1 MLSSRKDGAVLQVR
15 IFARIECSCKL
26 KSPRKYEPTQT
37 FGTIYTPSSNIIWTP
52 SPTSTASSGR
62 AFVSANSE
70 VLHWDIKTSTLLSR
84 LRDTDSR
91 SHAEVTALALC
102 AAQTDL
108 IAAGYNDGSIR
119 VWDSLTAQVVVRF
132 DGHRSAVTTL
142 RFDEAGERIVSGS
155 RDTDIIVWDLLAE
168 KALYRLRGHKDQIT
182 GLELLRTTGDDG
194 ISNEDYLLSVSKD
207 ALVKVWNLNNP
218 YCIETHVAQ
227 TNGECWALALSPD
240 ADGCITAGNDGE
252 LKVWRI
258 NLDALPGLDNTIEIN
273 GAGKKP
279 EILISHGILHR
290 QVNDRT
296 IGVSFHPKQ
305 DYIAIHGSEKAVEL
319 WRIRGAE
326 ELHRHMQRK
335 RRRRREKAAA
345 AGETLPTEADDSVEA
360 PDVSDVFVPYVI
372 VRTGGKVRSID
383 WMTSRS
389 SKKDLQ
395 LLVASTN
402 NQLET
407 YSIATQPPNKST
419 RDSPEYNRTLSL
431 DLPGHRT
438 DIRTL
443 SLSSDDRMLA
453 SASNGQ
459 LKIWNTKTRSCI
471 RTLECGQ
478 GLCSAFLPG
487 DRIVLLGTKSGEV
500 EVWDIS
506 TSTLI
511 ETVSAH
517 EGAVWTMAVQ
527 TDGKGVVTGGA
538 DKTCRFWRF
547 DVVEEEIPG
556 TRRTTQRLKLAR
568 TRELKLSD
576 DILALGFSPDERLLA
591 VSTLDNT
598 VKVFF
603 VDSLKLFLTL
613 YGHKL
618 PVLDV
623 SISSDSKL
631 IATCSADKNVRIW
644 GLDFGD
650 CHKAFFG
657 HNDSIMAVR
666 FIPHPLESDEKH
678 ILFSAS
684 KDGVVKLWD
693 GDKFAQIQ
701 RLEGHK
707 GEVWAMAI
715 SRTGEMVVTAS
726 HDKSIRFWEVGD
738 DVVFLEEERERELEE
753 MYESTLAQ
761 NFDRDAE
768 MEDGEAGED
777 GVANATK
784 QTIATLTHG
793 EKIIEALEQGIEDL
807 HLMQAYE
814 RDKRHHPKLAIPQR
828 NPIFLALGNISAES
842 YVLSTLQKVPTPAL
856 NDALLV
862 IPFTMLPTLFTFL
875 ALFLRKRMQPELTWR
890 ATYFLLQVHMRQIV
904 ASKQLRS
911 HLEEILEAYEAW
923 QEEERRVIGFN
934 MAGLGIMGKEAR
946 ENEVGQGFVDGSEVE
961 DAGMDKGK
969 RKRAFGS
976 LA

>member
-1 MLSSRKDGAVLQVR
+1 M
-15 IFARIECSCKL
+15 
-26 KSPRKYEPTQT
+26 
-37 FGTIYTPSSNIIWTP
+37 
-52 SPTSTASSGR
+52 
-62 AFVSANSE
+62 
-70 VLHWDIKTSTLLSR
+70 LHWDIKTSALLSR
-84 LRDTDSR
+84 LQDSDNR
-91 SHAEVTALALC
+91 SNAEVTALAQC
-102 AAQTDL
+102 AAQPDL
-108 IAAGYNDGSIR
+108 IAAGYSDGSIR
-119 VWDSLTAQVVVRF
+119 VWDTLTGQVVVRF
-132 DGHRSAVTTL
+132 DGHRSAVTVL
-142 RFDEAGERIVSGS
+142 RFDGAGERIVSGS
-155 RDTDIIVWDLLAE
+155 KDTDIIVWDLLAE
-168 KALYRLRGHKDQIT
+168 RALFRLRGHKDQIT
-182 GLELLRTTGDDG
+182 GLELLRTMTEADD
-194 ISNEDYLLSVSKD
+194 SREDYLLSVSKD
-207 ALVKVWNLNNP
+207 ALVKVWDLNNP
-218 YCIETHVAQ
+218 HCIETHVAQ
-227 TNGECWALALSPD
+227 TNGECWALAISPEG
-240 ADGCITAGNDGE
+240 DGCVTAGNDGE
-252 LKVWRI
+252 LKVWNI
-258 NLDALPGLDNTIEIN
+258 NVNALSNLNHTADTDRDSN
-273 GAGKKP
+273 KP
-279 EILISHGILHR
+279 NILISQGILHR
-290 QVNDRT
+290 QGKDRT

-305 DYIAIHGSEKAVEL
+305 DYMAMHGSEKAVEL
-319 WRIRGAE
+319 WRIRGSD

-345 AGETLPTEADDSVEA
+345 AGETLPPDTEESTDS

-372 VRTGGKVRSID
+372 VRTGGKVRSVD
-383 WMTSRS
+383 WMTPRT

-407 YSIATQPPNKST
+407 YSIAIQPPNKST
-419 RDSPEYNRTLSL
+419 RDTPEYSRALSL

-459 LKIWNTKTRSCI
+459 LKLWNTKTRSCL

-487 DRIVLLGTKSGEV
+487 DRIVLLGTKNGEV

-511 ETVSAH
+511 ETVPAH

-527 TDGKGVVTGGA
+527 PDGKGVVTGGA
-538 DKTCRFWRF
+538 DKTVRFWRF
-547 DVVEEEIPG
+547 DVAEEEIPG

-576 DILALGFSPDERLLA
+576 DILALGFSPDQKLLA

-618 PVLDV
+618 PVLDL

-650 CHKAFFG
+650 CHKAFFA
-657 HNDSIMAVR
+657 HNDSVMAVR
-666 FIPHPLESDEKH
+666 FIPHPLEHDEKH

-684 KDGVVKLWD
+684 KDGVVKSWD
-693 GDKFAQIQ
+693 GDKFEQIQ

-738 DVVFLEEERERELEE
+738 DLLFLEEERERELEE

-768 MEDGEAGED
+768 MEDGENADD

-793 EKIIEALEQGIEDL
+793 EKVMEALEQGIED
-807 HLMQAYE
+807 HKLMQAYE
-814 RDKRHHPKLAIPQR
+814 RDKQRNPKLAMPQR
-828 NPIFLALGNISAES
+828 NPIFLALGNISAEQ
-842 YVLSTLQKVPTPAL
+842 YVLSTLRKIPTPAL

-862 IPFTMLPTLFTFL
+862 IPFTTLPTLFTFL
-875 ALFLRKRMQPELTWR
+875 AIFLRSRMQPELTWR
-890 ATYFLLQVHMRQIV
+890 VTYFLLQVHMRQIV
-904 ASKQLRS
+904 ASKQLRVQ
-911 HLEEILEAYEAW
+911 LEEVLDAYESW
-923 QEEERRVIGFN
+923 QENEKRVLGFN
-934 MAGLGIMGKEAR
+934 LAGLEIMGREAR
-946 ENEVGQGFVDGSEVE
+946 ESEVGVGFVSGEEVVDGGVE
-961 DAGMDKGK
+961 KGR

>member
-1 MLSSRKDGAVLQVR
+1 MPTVLVMQTTTTNETVLSVVR
-15 IFARIECSCKL
+15 AYSAAKAKTERLVYYSIQSKITSPSMA
-26 KSPRKYEPTQT
+26 PRKPRRYGEPGEQMNY
-37 FGTIYTPSSNIIWTP
+37 IDIC
-52 SPTSTASSGR
+52 
-62 AFVSANSE
+62 SE
-70 VLHWDIKTSTLLSR
+70 
-84 LRDTDSR
+84 
-91 SHAEVTALALC
+91 
-102 AAQTDL
+102 
-108 IAAGYNDGSIR
+108 N
-119 VWDSLTAQVVVRF
+119 
-132 DGHRSAVTTL
+132 
-142 RFDEAGERIVSGS
+142 
-155 RDTDIIVWDLLAE
+155 
-168 KALYRLRGHKDQIT
+168 
-182 GLELLRTTGDDG
+182 
-194 ISNEDYLLSVSKD
+194 
-207 ALVKVWNLNNP
+207 
-218 YCIETHVAQ
+218 
-227 TNGECWALALSPD
+227 
-240 ADGCITAGNDGE
+240 ADGE
-252 LKVWRI
+252 ER
-258 NLDALPGLDNTIEIN
+258 
-273 GAGKKP
+273 KP
-279 EILISHGILHR
+279 LR
-290 QVNDRT
+290 
-296 IGVSFHPKQ
+296 
-305 DYIAIHGSEKAVEL
+305 
-319 WRIRGAE
+319 
-326 ELHRHMQRK
+326 
-335 RRRRREKAAA
+335 
-345 AGETLPTEADDSVEA
+345 AGETIPPETEDSAEA
-360 PDVSDVFVPYVI
+360 PDVNDVFVPYVI
-372 VRTGGKVRSID
+372 VRIGGKVRSVD
-383 WMTSRS
+383 WMITRN

-407 YSIATQPPNKST
+407 YSIAVQPANKST
-419 RDSPEYNRTLSL
+419 RDAPEYSRALSL

-459 LKIWNTKTRSCI
+459 LKIWNTRTRSCF

-487 DRIVLLGTKSGEV
+487 DRIVLLGTKGGEI

-511 ETVSAH
+511 ETVPAH

-527 TDGKGVVTGGA
+527 PDGKGVVTGGA
-538 DKTCRFWRF
+538 DKTVRFWKF
-547 DVVEEEIPG
+547 DVIDEEIPG
-556 TRRTTQRLKLAR
+556 TRRTTQRLKLTR

-618 PVLDV
+618 PVLDL

-650 CHKAFFG
+650 CHKAFFA
-657 HNDSIMAVR
+657 HNDSVMAVR

-684 KDGVVKLWD
+684 KDGVVKSWD
-693 GDKFAQIQ
+693 GDKFEQIQ

-715 SRTGEMVVTAS
+715 SRTGGMIVTAS

-738 DVVFLEEERERELEE
+738 DLVFLEEEREKELEE

-768 MEDGEAGED
+768 MEDGETDTD

-793 EKIIEALEQGIEDL
+793 EKVMEALELGIED
-807 HLMQAYE
+807 HRLMQAYE
-814 RDKRHHPKLAIPQR
+814 RDKQRNPKMAIPQR
-828 NPIFLALGNISAES
+828 NPLFMALGNISAEDH
-842 YVLSTLQKVPTPAL
+842 VLATLRQIPTPAL
-856 NDALLV
+856 TDALLV
-862 IPFTMLPTLFTFL
+862 IPFTTLPTLFTFL
-875 ALFLRKRMQPELTWR
+875 AVFLQKRMQPELSWR
-890 ATYFLLQVHMRQIV
+890 VTYFLLQVHMRQIV
-904 ASKQLRS
+904 ASKQLRGKM
-911 HLEEILEAYEAW
+911 EEILEAYEGW
-923 QEEERRVIGFN
+923 SEEERRVVGFN
-934 MAGLGIMGKEAR
+934 LAGLGIMGREVRAR
-946 ENEVGQGFVDGSEVE
+946 EVGGGFVDGNEEEE
-961 DAGMDKGK
+961 DDDKMRKG
-969 RKRAFGS
+969 RWKRAFGS